1 MLEVA
6 NLSFYLFMKNQQTS
20 DWVNGIASG
29 RYNKTLTIWFWL
41 IWISKD
47 IFLFNY
53 LKYNAHKDPF
63 SRLSDFTLIFSLKL
77 PMFKLV
83 TFLHIVCLLSWSLSV
98 CNVQNCWYVTEACIA
113 GQVYDLADPSA
124 PTCKNC
130 SVGYYQP
137 IALPNTTDTCVMCK
151 AGLTT
156 ATEGSTKESDCV
168 CKLSC
173 RCNHSAIKLGCI
185 LVVNIVTRQKEYPLY
200 LNYICY
206 NYCSCGFSLPVF
218 KSEQS
223 ERTKAVPCL
232 LMSSAFM
239 VFHGGN
245 VTSTQ
250 LLLELVAIRRA
261 HPNFGFNPN
270 PSSDLLVAIVVV
282 KPLKSLS
289 VWGC

>member
-1 MLEVA
+1 MLEVV
-6 NLSFYLFMKNQQTS
+6 NLSSYLLMKNQQTT

-29 RYNKTLTIWFWL
+29 RYTKPLTIWFWL
-41 IWISKD
+41 VWISKD
-47 IFLFNY
+47 IFLFNC
-53 LKYNAHKDPF
+53 LKYNAHRDPIT
-63 SRLSDFTLIFSLKL
+63 RLSDFTPIFRLKL

-83 TFLHIVCLLSWSLSV
+83 TFLHIVCLLSWYLSV

-137 IALPNTTDTCVMCK
+137 IALPNTTDTCVTCK

-173 RCNHSAIKLGCI
+173 RCNHGAIKLGHI
-185 LVVNIVTRQKEYPLY
+185 LIVNNITRHKVHPLY

-206 NYCSCGFSLPVF
+206 NCCSSGFSLLVF
-218 KSEQS
+218 KSKQS
-223 ERTKAVPCL
+223 GRTKAIPCL
-232 LMSSAFM
+232 LMSSASM

-245 VTSTQ
+245 VALTQ
-250 LLLELVAIRRA
+250 LPLELVAIRGTY
-261 HPNFGFNPN
+261 PNFGFEPD
-270 PSSDLLVAIVVV
+270 PIQRAYHRHCFREAFEA
-282 KPLKSLS
+282 PQ
-289 VWGC
+289 